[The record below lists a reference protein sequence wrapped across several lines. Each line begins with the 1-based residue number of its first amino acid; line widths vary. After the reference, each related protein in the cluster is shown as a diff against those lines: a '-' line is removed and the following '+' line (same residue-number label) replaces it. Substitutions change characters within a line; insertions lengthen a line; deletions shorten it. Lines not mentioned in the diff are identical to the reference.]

1 MAAADTNGNQRL
13 GDTDGVGDQIHGT
26 GDGTSTGID
35 QPTYL
40 VIDYGDTWRHQLDE
54 VRADYQRQLDG
65 VRQELRLMGNWLK
78 AYFMMVLP
86 VMMAVFTH
94 LLSQEMP
101 LYPELQNFMDSIL
114 LCLAVFVLLFGLP
127 QFAQR
132 TLEYHQFL
140 LTNGSGAAEGEDV
153 SVKDVLG
160 DTSSSSSECEEP
172 DTTGEN
178 PSQETSVNDTERS
191 EVSENDIPTGTL
203 VDFD

>member
-1 MAAADTNGNQRL
+1 
-13 GDTDGVGDQIHGT
+13 
-26 GDGTSTGID
+26 
-35 QPTYL
+35 
-40 VIDYGDTWRHQLDE
+40 
-54 VRADYQRQLDG
+54 
-65 VRQELRLMGNWLK
+65 
-78 AYFMMVLP
+78 
-86 VMMAVFTH
+86 
-94 LLSQEMP
+94 
-101 LYPELQNFMDSIL
+101 MDSIL

-153 SVKDVLG
+153 SVKDILG
-160 DTSSSSSECEEP
+160 DTSSSSSECEDP

-191 EVSENDIPTGTL
+191 EVSENNAIPTGTL